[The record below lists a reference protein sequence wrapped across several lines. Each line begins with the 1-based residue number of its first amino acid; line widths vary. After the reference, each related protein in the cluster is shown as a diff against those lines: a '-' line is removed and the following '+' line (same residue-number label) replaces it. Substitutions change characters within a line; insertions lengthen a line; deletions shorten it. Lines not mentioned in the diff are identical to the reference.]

1 MRKTLLVLAL
11 VLFGVLSFAFK
22 DVPKDHWAYDY
33 VMDLANRGI
42 LPMED
47 NFNPDIV
54 LTKAEI
60 AVLLSDTLT
69 YIENDPVL
77 AKAED
82 IKRVETVMKILDKKL
97 SNVVKAND
105 EKLSALGVKLGAV
118 ESAVT
123 ANQNVLINLT
133 KKVEVLN
140 KEISALKT
148 ASSRSYLELKYTVLD
163 LSDKLNSMSS
173 LKDDVSVNIENID
186 GLWEELDTV
195 KSDLDYVAGQNV
207 KEHQELK
214 DMISKKADKEVVDG
228 LSKDLE
234 KTNAKLETITKVA
247 YRAFNNADMLV
258 EDMLDL
264 QDQVDETTTKVDKV
278 SGDLLKVQYLA
289 NDLSDRMT
297 NVEGKVSASAEKVNK
312 ANMLAMVGIAL
323 AGVALVLPFVVTK

>member
-82 IKRVETVMKILDKKL
+82 IKRVETVLKML
-97 SNVVKAND
+97 D
-105 EKLSALGVKLGAV
+105 EKLAGL
-118 ESAVT
+118 
-123 ANQNVLINLT
+123 
-133 KKVEVLN
+133 
-140 KEISALKT
+140 
-148 ASSRSYLELKYTVLD
+148 
-163 LSDKLNSMSS
+163 SS
-173 LKDDVSVNIENID
+173 LSDDVSVNIENID

-195 KSDLDYVAGQNV
+195 KSDLDYVAGQNI

-214 DMISKKADKEVVDG
+214 DMISKKADKEVVNG

-264 QDQVDETTTKVDKV
+264 QDQVDSLSDQV
-278 SGDLLKVQYLA
+278 SSLPKKMLELQYLV
-289 NDLSDRMT
+289 NDLSDKLNTTIDNAKQDKANTSRVLMET
-297 NVEGKVSASAEKVNK
+297 KYKMLDLEDKLDALSNVRSDVKNVSEKLNAVESAVTANQTVLINLTKKDKELEGKVAANEESSNK

-323 AGVALVLPFVVTK
+323 AGVALVLPFVVK

>member
-22 DVPKDHWAYDY
+22 DVPEDHWAYEY

-54 LTKAEI
+54 LTKAEV

-69 YIENDPVL
+69 YVENDPVL

-82 IKRVETVMKILDKKL
+82 IKRVETVLKMLDKKL
-97 SNVVKAND
+97 AG
-105 EKLSALGVKLGAV
+105 LS
-118 ESAVT
+118 S
-123 ANQNVLINLT
+123 
-133 KKVEVLN
+133 
-140 KEISALKT
+140 
-148 ASSRSYLELKYTVLD
+148 
-163 LSDKLNSMSS
+163 LSD
-173 LKDDVSVNIENID
+173 DVAVNIENID

-214 DMISKKADKEVVDG
+214 DMISKKADMDTVDK

-264 QDQVDETTTKVDKV
+264 QDQVDELSGNFDTFKTYTARSLMELKYKTLDLEDRLSNDEDKLAKLEGINTKLNAIESAVTANQTVLISLTKKSKDLEDKLGMT
-278 SGDLLKVQYLA
+278 SSDLSKVQYLSK
-289 NDLSDRMT
+289 DLSDRMV
-297 NVEGKVSASAEKVNK
+297 NVEGKVAANEESSNK

-323 AGVALVLPFVVTK
+323 AGVALVLPFVVK